1 MTAQSDE
8 AILNVIL
15 KHESVTDADVAK
27 ELPHTTA
34 EQRARAFNSLL
45 STSRI
50 QLVGDDFDNPRYRGF
65 AKEEAVKVRG
75 LHAEDMLVY
84 QVISQAGNIG
94 IWTRDMKQRTN
105 LPQGRI
111 TKILKLLEE
120 RGLVKAIKSI
130 QNASRKVYMLS
141 SLEPAKEITGGPWY
155 GSDQQP
161 DKEFIETIRTVV
173 SSFVERSGP
182 VTLESVSEF
191 IQHSGI
197 SSQPLQ
203 HEDVASILKTLCY
216 DVILEKIIAPEGG
229 VYVEKYRKSTM
240 PVVTSTPL
248 TSVPCGVCP
257 VFTECHEGGAI
268 SPEKCEYYSSWFNE
282 LDF

>member
-1 MTAQSDE
+1 
-8 AILNVIL
+8 
-15 KHESVTDADVAK
+15 
-27 ELPHTTA
+27 
-34 EQRARAFNSLL
+34 
-45 STSRI
+45 
-50 QLVGDDFDNPRYRGF
+50 
-65 AKEEAVKVRG
+65 
-75 LHAEDMLVY
+75 
-84 QVISQAGNIG
+84 
-94 IWTRDMKQRTN
+94 MKQRTN

-182 VTLESVSEF
+182 VKLESVSEF
-191 IQHSGI
+191 IQHSGV

-216 DVILEKIIAPEGG
+216 DVILEKIVTPEGG

-240 PVVTSTPL
+240 PVTSSTPL
-248 TSVPCGVCP
+248 TSVFTIFCPCNLQWVVRGVDKFLP
-257 VFTECHEGGAI
+257 H
-268 SPEKCEYYSSWFNE
+268 SS
-282 LDF
+282 LA